1 MTAGKGTEAGIYS
14 GPKKAPQELAEM
26 IEGLAKGVKAA
37 PKYSNQLEVTAEASQ
52 AAGLLTGI
60 KQLGFE
66 HLSNI
71 TCVDWIMRNTFDVTY
86 NLWSYG
92 HRVHAVVKVSTPR
105 DNPRVQTIHHLWPQ
119 AQVYEQELHEMF
131 GVDFPGN
138 PNLGPLFLHNWQDIP
153 PLRKDF
159 DTERYSREA
168 YGMLDDEEGEA

>member
-1 MTAGKGTEAGIYS
+1 MMIGNGTEKGIYS
-14 GPKKAPQELAEM
+14 GPKKTPQELAGM
-26 IEGLAKGVKAA
+26 IEGLVGGVKAV
-37 PKYSNQLEVTAEASQ
+37 PRYDNQIEVTLDDAQ
-52 AAGLLTGI
+52 VVGLLTGM

-71 TCVDWIMRNTFDVTY
+71 TCVDWIMKNTFHVTY

-92 HRVHAVVKVSTPR
+92 HQVHVTVKASTPR
-105 DNPRVQTIHHLWPQ
+105 DNPKVQTILHLWPQ

-138 PNLGPLFLHNWQDIP
+138 PNLGPLFLHNWRDLP

-159 DTERYSREA
+159 DTEQYSREA
-168 YGMLDDEEGEA
+168 YGMLDDEEGEE